1 MCDISHTHYYSQVQG
16 SRIEDMFNSTA
27 FNSQLD
33 SVFNNPNSQISL
45 DDFLGTMVYVDK
57 LLQLLNMNLTG
68 NTTRRGHA
76 TITWEEVSI
85 INICL
90 LISNMI
96 LLFTGVTSSMNF
108 KPLSPCFCWVHVW
121 MQGKLSSQFHS
132 VSPVCNSS
140 SNFLYCRSHEF
151 MLSSPPTWVS
161 LNHHFTWCLYKY
173 LCLLFQTQYRLYV
186 TRVH

>member
-68 NTTRRGHA
+68 NTTRRGNA
-76 TITWEEVSI
+76 TITWREVSI
-85 INICL
+85 INIWL
-90 LISNMI
+90 LVSNLI

-108 KPLSPCFCWVHVW
+108 KPLSLVFVEY
-121 MQGKLSSQFHS
+121 MYG
-132 VSPVCNSS
+132 
-140 SNFLYCRSHEF
+140 CR
-151 MLSSPPTWVS
+151 V
-161 LNHHFTWCLYKY
+161 N
-173 LCLLFQTQYRLYV
+173 
-186 TRVH
+186 